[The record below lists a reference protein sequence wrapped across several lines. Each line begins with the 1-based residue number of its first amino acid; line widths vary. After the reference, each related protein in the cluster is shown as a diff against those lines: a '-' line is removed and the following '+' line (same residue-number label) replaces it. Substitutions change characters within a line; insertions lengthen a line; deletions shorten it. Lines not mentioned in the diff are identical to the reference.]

1 MKANGSGLLEIM
13 CAAIEIKEKMKT
25 LYADAAGKC
34 NDSVGTETFEI
45 LRDMEQKHLERLR
58 AIYADLAKG
67 ANDLDSCMFYDFGSL
82 NRSKVAKKIRQ
93 TGEGLSK
100 ACLDDVA
107 AIESGMEL
115 ENSSIDFFLD
125 KLKAASAPVE
135 REFLNNMIA
144 EERSHYIML
153 ADLRFYYID
162 TEHWFMEKAKTGL
175 DGAGGGA

>member
-1 MKANGSGLLEIM
+1 MKPNGSGLLEIM
-13 CAAIEIKEKMKT
+13 CTAIEIKEKMKT

-34 NDSVGTETFEI
+34 KDHVGSETFQN

-67 ANDLDSCMFYDFGSL
+67 ADDLDSCRFYDFGSL
-82 NRSKVAKKIRQ
+82 DKSKVAKKIGQKR
-93 TGEGLSK
+93 EGFSQ

-107 AIESGMEL
+107 AIEGGMEL
-115 ENSSIDFFLD
+115 ENSGIEFFLD
-125 KLKAASAPVE
+125 KLKAATVPTE
-135 REFLNNMIA
+135 REFLNHMIA

-162 TEHWFMEKAKTGL
+162 PGHWFMEKAKTGL
-175 DGAGGGA
+175 DGA